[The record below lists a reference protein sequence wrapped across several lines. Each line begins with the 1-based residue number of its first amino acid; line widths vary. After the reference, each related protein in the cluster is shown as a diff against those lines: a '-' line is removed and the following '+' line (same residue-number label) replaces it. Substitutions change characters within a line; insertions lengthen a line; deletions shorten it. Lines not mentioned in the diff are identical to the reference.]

1 MRMKYLFL
9 DTNIYLHYQD
19 FLQIPWNKVLEIDEE
34 CTVVVVPKVH
44 AELDE
49 KKDSAKGRIQR
60 RAKKISSKL
69 YEILMKY
76 ETTKI
81 PVVRCKAPNPTEEDK
96 RMLDLSRSDNVIILS
111 AIKSGWNNED
121 IVIISADKN
130 IQFTAEDFGL
140 GHYLMSDDYRLPPEQ
155 DEKDIEIQK
164 LRHELEQLKTRHSS
178 PYLSFEGKKDKI
190 TFTRPLQRNLD
201 EELQGVMTA
210 IVAKYP
216 EATADNYPKVIEDP
230 TYLFTRQVDDTK
242 IKVYND
248 ERTEYLQEEY
258 EYQQLKLAKV
268 ISDESY
274 KKISFNVVNDGT
286 APTGDMMVFIKVP
299 DDIKLY
305 TWHES
310 RKSESYLTPL
320 TPVAGM
326 IAIPRKMRRAMLDM
340 PSTPFVGSENT
351 MWVWNEDRPLENNLF
366 KEEVGELLHGLMISL
381 DTVVYV
387 NVSKT
392 DSFPIAWSII
402 DANLPE
408 KITGVLE
415 VEIE

>member
-1 MRMKYLFL
+1 MKYLFL

-19 FLQIPWNKVLEIDEE
+19 FQQIPWNKVLGIDED

-49 KKDSAKGRIQR
+49 KKDSAKGKIQR

-69 YEILMKY
+69 YEILMKH

-96 RMLDLSRSDNVIILS
+96 RMLDLSRSDNVIILT
-111 AIKSGWNNED
+111 AIRSGWHSDD

-140 GHYLMSDDYRLPPEQ
+140 GHYLMSDDYLLPPEQ

-164 LRHELEQLKTRHSS
+164 LKHELEQLKTRHSS
-178 PYLSFEGKKDKI
+178 PYLSFEGNGDKI
-190 TFTRPLQRNLD
+190 TLTRPLQRNLD
-201 EELQGVMTA
+201 EELRGVMA
-210 IVAKYP
+210 ELVVKYP
-216 EATADNYPKVIEDP
+216 EATRDNYSKVIEDP
-230 TYLFTRQVDDTK
+230 TFLFTRQIDDSK
-242 IKVYND
+242 IKAYND
-248 ERTEYLQEEY
+248 ERTEYLKEEY
-258 EYQQLKLAKV
+258 EYNQIKLAKE
-268 ISDESY
+268 ISDKSF
-274 KKISFNVVNDGT
+274 KKISFNVVNNGT
-286 APTGDMMVFIKVP
+286 APTGDMMVFIRVP
-299 DDIKLY
+299 DEIKLY
-305 TWHES
+305 SWDES
-310 RKSESYLTPL
+310 RESKSCLTPL
-320 TPVAGM
+320 LPASGM
-326 IAIPRKMRRAMLDM
+326 IAIPRKTRRAMLDM
-340 PSTPFVGSENT
+340 PTTPFVGSKNAL
-351 MWVWNEDRPLENNLF
+351 WVWNEDRPLENNLF
-366 KEEVGELLHGLMISL
+366 KEEVCELLHGLMISL
-381 DTVVYV
+381 DTVIYV

-408 KITGVLE
+408 KVTGVLE

>member
-1 MRMKYLFL
+1 MKYLFL

-19 FLQIPWNKVLEIDEE
+19 FQQIPWNKVLEIDED

-49 KKDSAKGRIQR
+49 KKDSAKGKIQR

-69 YEILMKY
+69 YEILMKH

-111 AIKSGWNNED
+111 AIKSGWNNDD

-130 IQFTAEDFGL
+130 IQFTAQDFGL
-140 GHYLMSDDYRLPPEQ
+140 GHYLVSDDYRLPPEQ

-164 LRHELEQLKTRHSS
+164 LRHELEQLKARHSS
-178 PYLSFEGKKDKI
+178 PYLSFEGNKDKI

-201 EELQGVMTA
+201 NELQSVMA
-210 IVAKYP
+210 EAVLKYP
-216 EATADNYPKVIEDP
+216 EATRENYPKVIQDQ
-230 TYLFTRQVDDTK
+230 TYIFTRQVDDSK

-248 ERTEYLQEEY
+248 ERIEYLKEEY
-258 EYQQLKLAKV
+258 EYQQLKLAKE

-274 KKISFNVVNDGT
+274 KKISFIVVNDGT
-286 APTGDMMVFIKVP
+286 APTGDMMVFIRVP
-299 DDIKLY
+299 DSIKLY
-305 TWHES
+305 SYQES
-310 RKSESYLTPL
+310 RDSKSYLTPL
-320 TPVAGM
+320 APVSGM
-326 IAIPRKMRRAMLDM
+326 IPLPRKTRRAMLNM
-340 PSTPFVGSENT
+340 PTTPFVGSKNT
-351 MWVWNEDRPLENNLF
+351 LWVWNEDRPLENNLF

-381 DTVVYV
+381 DIVIYV

-392 DSFPIAWSII
+392 ESFPIAWSII

-408 KITGVLE
+408 KVTGVLE

>member
-1 MRMKYLFL
+1 MKYLFL

-69 YEILMKY
+69 YDILMKH

-155 DEKDIEIQK
+155 DKKDIEIQK

-258 EYQQLKLAKV
+258 EYQQLKLAKE

-305 TWHES
+305 TLHES

-320 TPVAGM
+320 APVAGM

>member
-69 YEILMKY
+69 YEILMKH

-178 PYLSFEGKKDKI
+178 PYLSLEKKKDKI
-190 TFTRPLQRNLD
+190 T
-201 EELQGVMTA
+201 
-210 IVAKYP
+210 YP
-216 EATADNYPKVIEDP
+216 
-230 TYLFTRQVDDTK
+230 F
-242 IKVYND
+242 
-248 ERTEYLQEEY
+248 
-258 EYQQLKLAKV
+258 
-268 ISDESY
+268 
-274 KKISFNVVNDGT
+274 
-286 APTGDMMVFIKVP
+286 
-299 DDIKLY
+299 
-305 TWHES
+305 
-310 RKSESYLTPL
+310 
-320 TPVAGM
+320 
-326 IAIPRKMRRAMLDM
+326 
-340 PSTPFVGSENT
+340 
-351 MWVWNEDRPLENNLF
+351 
-366 KEEVGELLHGLMISL
+366 
-381 DTVVYV
+381 
-387 NVSKT
+387 
-392 DSFPIAWSII
+392 
-402 DANLPE
+402 
-408 KITGVLE
+408 
-415 VEIE
+415 